1 MAKKRRTELSILNVL
16 FCLLVILI
24 HIISY
29 PVSAF
34 LPGTAKYTAV
44 MLPWRLASFV
54 VQGFV
59 FLSGVKLFLNG
70 KEQKGYIPY
79 LKGRLKGIILPYILC
94 YAVYYAYYMIRYGYP
109 MDMLFFGRHFLLGSL
124 VCHMYFIPLL
134 FQFDLLFPV
143 WKRLVGKVSGVVL
156 VPFAIVLTLILESH
170 LPTMVSAFFPQINF
184 IYNDRLFTTYVSY
197 WLIGCYVGKNY
208 DAFSDILKKNF
219 KALSVIYGFVTA
231 LCVLFSYLAFNQLA
245 YVPYMNLWHSVYC
258 LAAILFLLA
267 LAKKIPNSMWAR
279 VPLATDIDKASFY
292 IYLIH
297 PIFIISMNDYMARFG
312 VTSTE
317 YTFLIRAA
325 VTYVGSILICIL
337 YVKLKNKFFGGL
349 K

>member
-79 LKGRLKGIILPYILC
+79 LKGRLKGIIVPYILC

-109 MDMLFFGRHFLLGSL
+109 MDILFFGRHFLLGSL

-143 WKRLVGKVSGVVL
+143 WKRLVGKVSGVVF
-156 VPFAIVLTLILESH
+156 VPFAIVLTLILESY
-170 LPTMVSAFFPQINF
+170 LPTMLSAFFPQVNF

-219 KALSVIYGFVTA
+219 KALSVIYGFVTV
-231 LCVLFSYLAFNQLA
+231 LCVLFSYMAFNQFA

-258 LAAILFLLA
+258 LTAIVFLFA
-267 LAKKIPNSMWAR
+267 LAKKIPDSIWAR

-292 IYLIH
+292 IYLWH
-297 PIFIISMNDYMARFG
+297 MLVLLLTNDVLDRLGIVAQAPG
-312 VTSTE
+312 
-317 YTFLIRAA
+317 FLIRCVA
-325 VTYVGSILICIL
+325 VYGITIFMCVL
-337 YVKLKNKFFGGL
+337 YTRIKKGKSVT
-349 K
+349 